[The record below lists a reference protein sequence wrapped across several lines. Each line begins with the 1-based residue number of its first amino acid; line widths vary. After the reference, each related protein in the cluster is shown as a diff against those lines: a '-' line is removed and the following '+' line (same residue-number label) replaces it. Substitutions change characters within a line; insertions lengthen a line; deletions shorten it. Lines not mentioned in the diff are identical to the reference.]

1 MLEKNIEDYLRKEVT
16 KIGGYCMKWVSPS
29 NRGVPDRIL
38 ILPKGRVV
46 FVELKQKGK
55 KLDPLQKYFRKKF
68 IALDQE
74 HYVVDSK
81 ESADRLVRLL

>member
-16 KIGGYCMKWVSPS
+16 KVGGYCMKWVSPS

-68 IALDQE
+68 VALGQE

-81 ESADRLVRLL
+81 ESADRLVRSL